1 MDKKRI
7 STVWAQ
13 IVSAYDATAE
23 YGKYGRTGNPNKT
36 LDVLFEAGVT
46 AEEARQVLA
55 ILANIRPHDLRLDE
69 SRKWLSLSITEQVSD
84 WYGEY
89 GECLNQIDAIH
100 PAHVNG
106 LAMALRK
113 RMEEV

>member
-1 MDKKRI
+1 MNKKRI
-7 STVWAQ
+7 SEVWAQ

-23 YGKYGRTGNPNKT
+23 YSKFGRTGNPNKT

-55 ILANIRPHDLRLDE
+55 IQAMIRPHDLRLDD
-69 SRKWLSLSITEQVSD
+69 SRKWLSLSIEPVSD

-89 GECLNQIDAIH
+89 GKRLNQIDAIH
-100 PAHVNG
+100 PAHMNG
-106 LAMALRK
+106 LAMALKK
-113 RMEEV
+113 RMEEA